1 MADLAHRR
9 HLPVLLAVAA
19 AALLSGCGGDDEPA
33 AAPTP
38 PPTTATTTATAPRPA
53 PRPDPLARAVD
64 KVGGP
69 AGAVMIDMTSKPRPV
84 GSLRADRAWSTIKV
98 PLLVAYLDLRGGAA
112 KLTPAERADAT
123 QMITVSAN
131 APANRLF
138 LALADA
144 KGGVRG
150 GARAVERVLRRGGDE
165 RTQVTARPPD
175 NARTFTWL
183 GQTVWRLADGA
194 RWHRAL
200 FEGRVADTADTRFVL
215 GLMRRVTGSDWGLRT
230 AVPSS
235 EALAYKVGLGATL
248 GGAITAEQYGI
259 VGSGDDAC
267 VIGIV
272 ARAQNDDAAKDAVT
286 RIAKAA
292 VRPAAGCGPAP
303 ARG

>member
-19 AALLSGCGGDDEPA
+19 AAVGCGGDGEPSGA
-33 AAPTP
+33 TRPDG
-38 PPTTATTTATAPRPA
+38 TTTTTALVGPARPA
-53 PRPDPLARAVD
+53 PGSPVLERAIERTGV
-64 KVGGP
+64 P
-69 AGAVMIDMTSKPRPV
+69 AGAVVLDMAGKPRVV
-84 GSLRADRAWSTIKV
+84 GPLRADRAWSTIKV

-112 KLTPAERADAT
+112 KLTPSERAAAT

-131 APANRLF
+131 APANRFF
-138 LALADA
+138 LALAGA

-150 GARAVERVLRRGGDE
+150 GARAVERVLRRGGDD
-165 RTQVTARPPD
+165 RTRVTARPPD
-175 NARTFTWL
+175 GLRTFTWL

-200 FEGRVADTADTRFVL
+200 VLGRVAADADTRFVL
-215 GLMRRVTGSDWGLRT
+215 GLMRRVTGSDWGLRA
-230 AVPSS
+230 AVPAS
-235 EALAYKVGLGATL
+235 EPLAYKVGLGATP

-272 ARAQNDDAAKDAVT
+272 ARAGDEDGAKDAVT

-292 VRPAAGCGPAP
+292 VRPAAGCGPAR